1 MVAEAD
7 LNLAREGAVF
17 VPAVEG
23 GLSVDG
29 LVTRVAE
36 TSLDVYQE
44 LLELAE

>member
-1 MVAEAD
+1 VVAEAD